1 MEVKECYKL
10 DLFNVLNGWIEICP
24 MLKGRFNHHLVTAKG
39 LIYAIGG
46 EGPFSEH
53 DDIEVGCVGVGIF
66 RSVKDIFHQIYDPSM
81 DEWSPSVTLTGFRQS
96 FCAVVSSFQDEIF
109 SVGGIDQKN
118 ERKRLESLNLT
129 TMG

>member
-1 MEVKECYKL
+1 
-10 DLFNVLNGWIEICP
+10 

-81 DEWSPSVTLTGFRQS
+81 DEWSPSVTSGKVFVQWRQVFRMK
-96 FCAVVSSFQDEIF
+96 F
-109 SVGGIDQKN
+109 S
-118 ERKRLESLNLT
+118 
-129 TMG
+129 

>member
-1 MEVKECYKL
+1 
-10 DLFNVLNGWIEICP
+10 

-39 LIYAIGG
+39 LIFAIGG

-81 DEWSPSVTLTGFRQS
+81 DEWSPSVTSGKS
-96 FCAVVSSFQDEIF
+96 FCTVASSFQDEIF
-109 SVGGIDQKN
+109 LAGGIDQKN

-129 TMG
+129 TMD